1 MLSRPHSPFKRSSR
15 SPLRSGSPIRG
26 MSSAKWFTASSNDD
40 SGNNEYHRMNANVE
54 QNHLPTAPSAVFAGP
69 STSPGGSPSQ
79 AAINPHL
86 HQLSRAEHYDV
97 VIEGEHGEAILTHLG
112 GIVLDQSGGIE
123 GSDAASKLSRSSS
136 GSSITAIPT
145 SRIPEKEKSAASS
158 TKFESMLH
166 ELVQTEKSYVRRIEV
181 LYQRYA
187 VPLRQMARDRD
198 TAIIPLYESQ
208 RLFGNIGEI
217 LGANMAFL
225 RELEIYLSDRVKG
238 KIEEGGCELGD
249 IIYRNIAC
257 FSCYNEYFNNFEK
270 AKHIEQSMM
279 RNNRGFR
286 DFIDRTKY
294 SITGMGNIGLREL
307 IMEPVQRIP
316 RYTMLFDGLIRN
328 LPTTDPNRA
337 RLEQAV
343 VLAGR
348 IASCEVDD
356 KTKRAA
362 VLWSFSRNVDGF
374 PAGLIS
380 VHRQYIDCIDVD
392 DFPIDVLGPSAMNT
406 LLSPGTNTASGYR
419 TIHCTLFLFDDVIA
433 IAKRASSASCGRS
446 LVGLD
451 DLSKLA
457 DQMKT
462 YTERSAIIKSPAKV
476 ELGFRGLIDVSEVRA
491 IDMGGPDFQMLFMRP
506 PSHISGDKWAGRA
519 VRQYATVDAQS
530 TQGPDPAFARQEKA
544 RFLDNL
550 WRSQALFKARE
561 HRSHVRALTVPS
573 TSNED
578 KIRRVIYWNV
588 YARRSYLAETHKSEV
603 VLHVNLDGEADG
615 LPFGHEEAPPSASV
629 RIHSLDEDTAFCTYT
644 ASYKSVCSVADAGEL
659 HQVPLHSLSDEMFRT
674 SKQLNR
680 NALDGFDPRHGS
692 PTTPGSSHRS
702 GRALASGLEQ
712 FGRSL
717 FGTPSSIRSAATGSD
732 FFGVK
737 RTRSKGSSQYTRN
750 TSVSTRK
757 TYSTAHTS
765 SVGSRDML
773 QYSVN
778 GRSDIRNG
786 NGSPGTPVNDLQA
799 NIERYRNMSPRSN
812 AEMATP
818 TRHETSVLSSDASLR
833 SSSHSPNGREGA
845 NSPVRRKPVPQ
856 SDRTPIR
863 VPSGSKR
870 ELPVDATPTAKPAK
884 RIAHGRDSVN
894 GDTANDESI
903 SAPPSPSPTNYA
915 SAPQTPVRKD
925 DINGNNKLGS
935 VKPLS
940 IRKDRGQQ
948 RQLNRSELM
957 HKIQRD
963 LDTLQRAYENTQSIL
978 ANARND
984 MSSGR
989 DAIVQIDD
997 CFTELESTDETI
1009 QRLRKL
1015 MKECNQIE
1023 TVLPQPAT
1031 LIQPIIS
1038 DEWKAEE
1045 IQKLQ
1050 AQLANVERKC
1060 ELLVSLERDG
1070 RLENTELHKAFN
1082 EELDRMYDDIQL
1094 PSVDEQVVKLRTE
1107 IRQAKSQRNE
1117 ANLEKKA
1124 LQREL
1129 ALEKAQ
1135 SEVWRATLIKHGLI

>member
-1 MLSRPHSPFKRSSR
+1 MIPRPHSPFKRSSR
-15 SPLRSGSPIRG
+15 SPSRSGSPIRG
-26 MSSAKWFTASSNDD
+26 MSSTKWFNTGSNDD
-40 SGNNEYHRMNANVE
+40 PRASYE
-54 QNHLPTAPSAVFAGP
+54 QNHMPTAPSAVFAGP
-69 STSPGGSPSQ
+69 SISPGGSPT
-79 AAINPHL
+79 AAATNSNL
-86 HQLSRAEHYDV
+86 SQLSRAEHYDV

-123 GSDAASKLSRSSS
+123 GGDTATKLTRTAS
-136 GSSITAIPT
+136 GSIITAVPS
-145 SRIPEKEKSAASS
+145 SRRPEGERSAASS

-217 LGANMAFL
+217 VGANMAFL
-225 RELEIYLSDRVKG
+225 RELETYLSDRVKG
-238 KIEEGGCELGD
+238 KTKEGGSELGD

-316 RYTMLFDGLIRN
+316 RYTLLFDGLIRN
-328 LPTTDPNRA
+328 LPTTDANRA

-343 VLAGR
+343 VLASR

-406 LLSPGTNTASGYR
+406 LLSPGSTTTSGYR

-451 DLSKLA
+451 DLSRLA
-457 DQMKT
+457 DQMKS
-462 YTERSAIIKSPAKV
+462 YTERSGVIKSPSKV

-491 IDMGGPDFQMLFMRP
+491 VDMGGPDFQMLFMRP
-506 PSHISGDKWAGRA
+506 PTHISGDKWAGRA
-519 VRQYATVDAQS
+519 VRQYATVDAQNN
-530 TQGPDPAFARQEKA
+530 QGPDPAFARQEKA

-550 WRSQALFKARE
+550 WRSQALYKARE
-561 HRSHVRALTVPS
+561 HKSHVRSLILPS

-603 VLHVNLDGEADG
+603 VLHVNPDGEADA
-615 LPFGHEEAPPSASV
+615 LPFGYEDAPPSASV
-629 RIHSLDEDTAFCTYT
+629 RIHSMDEDTAFCTYT
-644 ASYKSVCSVADAGEL
+644 ASYKSTCSVADAGEL
-659 HQVPLHSLSDEMFRT
+659 HQVSLGSLSDEMFRT

-692 PTTPGSSHRS
+692 PTTPGSTNRS

-750 TSVSTRK
+750 ASVSTRK
-757 TYSTAHTS
+757 TYSTANTS

-778 GRSDIRNG
+778 GRQDVRIG

-799 NIERYRNMSPRSN
+799 NIERYRNMSPGSN

-818 TRHETSVLSSDASLR
+818 MRNETSILNSDASMR
-833 SSSHSPNGREGA
+833 SPSHSPNGREGVD
-845 NSPVRRKPVPQ
+845 SPIRRKPVPQ
-856 SDRTPIR
+856 ADRTPVR

-870 ELPVDATPTAKPAK
+870 EVPVDATPTAKPAK

-894 GDTANDESI
+894 GDLTNDDEAI

-915 SAPQTPVRKD
+915 SAPQTPMRNDGVNAKSRV
-925 DINGNNKLGS
+925 GS

-940 IRKDRGQQ
+940 IRKDRGQP
-948 RQLNRSELM
+948 RQSNRSEIM

-963 LDTLQRAYENTQSIL
+963 LDSLQRACENTQSIL

-984 MSSGR
+984 LSSGR
-989 DAIVQIDD
+989 EAIDQIDD
-997 CFTELESTDETI
+997 CFTELESTDDAI
-1009 QRLRKL
+1009 QRLRKS
-1015 MKECNQIE
+1015 MKEYGSTEPPAPAQIPSAPSVE
-1023 TVLPQPAT
+1023 FKA
-1031 LIQPIIS
+1031 
-1038 DEWKAEE
+1038 DEV
-1045 IQKLQ
+1045 QKLH

-1082 EELDRMYDDIQL
+1082 EELDRMYDDVQL
-1094 PSVDEQVVKLRTE
+1094 ESVDEQLVKLRTE